1 MKPKL
6 PNLLKLMP
14 WISVLVFAL
23 LSWYFLMMRN
33 ADVLYMQQMRSLFN
47 DTSVFFQQY
56 NAVPAGLLQWAGCY
70 FTQFFYYPALGS
82 SVLILMWIVTF
93 FLLKKGI
100 LTPNTQHL
108 TPLLLIP
115 LVCLLVSEIDLGYW
129 IYYNKNHGYCFS
141 QTLGL
146 LFASLLIVVFRYAT
160 GVKFKFGTIIT
171 SLIGAALLVVLYRYI
186 GIYAMTAAAT
196 LGVIMLIERKWI
208 VGALYIIAAIV
219 PPFLY
224 QQLFDTL
231 RSEQFLTAGLPV
243 FESGDITNTSLI
255 TPFKI
260 ALLLLIL
267 FPLLYRI
274 GKRIKNTKA
283 ATIISSILLVAVIGF
298 SFGVL
303 EDADYDDENYHA
315 ECKAYRSIDDMK
327 WEEALSHISQIQGT
341 ISRQLI
347 IFKNVALFNTGNIG
361 NCMFD
366 YENKGMIPTPSDSLK
381 VHTANTA
388 SPIIYL
394 HHGMTNFAYHY
405 CMEIQVEY
413 GFNVSL
419 LKVMALS
426 SIISGENELALK
438 YLNILSNT
446 MFYREWAE
454 RYLPLAR
461 NPKDIGKY
469 PELAKIQDLHSKMDN
484 IIDND
489 SGICEAYLIRYFS
502 NTYTNASKYLQ
513 EMCLAYSVMSK
524 NIQRFWRQYLLYLQ
538 LHKGEKIPEI
548 YQQAAY
554 FYYDM
559 EPSTAP
565 DAKTYGLQFDQKVID
580 QYNQFD
586 QLTQGLL
593 RSGFSEESIA
603 RQTESEFGDTFWWNY
618 YFNKEAICY

>member
-1 MKPKL
+1 
-6 PNLLKLMP
+6 MP
-14 WISVLVFAL
+14 WICVLVFAL

-56 NAVPAGLLQWAGCY
+56 NAVPAGFLQWAGCY

-82 SVLILMWIVTF
+82 SVLILMWIAIF
-93 FLLKKGI
+93 FLLKKAF
-100 LTPNTQHL
+100 LTSSTQHL

-129 IYYNKNHGYCFS
+129 IYYHKNHGYCFS

-146 LFASLLIVVFRYAT
+146 LSASLLVLAFRYT
-160 GVKFKFGTIIT
+160 TNVKFKFGTIIS
-171 SLIGAALLVVLYRYI
+171 SLIGAALLTGLYRYI
-186 GIYAMTAAAT
+186 GIYAMAASLS
-196 LGVIMLIERKWI
+196 LGVIMLTERKWI
-208 VGALYIIAAIV
+208 SGVLFLIAAII
-219 PPFLY
+219 PPFLF
-224 QQLFDTL
+224 QQ
-231 RSEQFLTAGLPV
+231 
-243 FESGDITNTSLI
+243 I
-255 TPFKI
+255 
-260 ALLLLIL
+260 IL

-381 VHTANTA
+381 VHIANTA

-426 SIISGENELALK
+426 SIISGEKKLALK

-502 NTYTNASKYLQ
+502 NTYTNASKYFQ

-524 NIQRFWRQYLLYLQ
+524 NIKKFWRQYILYLQ
-538 LHKGEKIPEI
+538 LHKGEKIPDL

-554 FYYDM
+554 FYLDM

-565 DAKTYGLQFDQKVID
+565 DHKTHGLQYDQKIID
-580 QYNQFD
+580 RYNQFD
-586 QLTQGLL
+586 QISQSLL
-593 RSGFSEESIA
+593 KNGFSKESIA
-603 RQTESEFGDTFWWNY
+603 RQTEAEFGDTFWWTY
-618 YFNKEAICY
+618 YFNNGGVCY

>member
-6 PNLLKLMP
+6 NLQNLMP
-14 WISVLVFAL
+14 WISVLLFAL

-33 ADVLYMQQMRSLFN
+33 ADMLYMQQMRSLFN

-56 NAVPAGLLQWAGCY
+56 NAVPAGFLQWAGCY
-70 FTQFFYYPALGS
+70 FTQLFYYPALGS
-82 SVLILMWIVTF
+82 SVLILMWIAIF
-93 FLLKKGI
+93 FLLKKGL
-100 LTPNTQHL
+100 LTPDTQHL

-171 SLIGAALLVVLYRYI
+171 SLIGAALLVGLYRYI
-186 GIYAMTAAAT
+186 GIYAMAASLT
-196 LGVIMLIERKWI
+196 LGVIMLTERKWI
-208 VGALYIIAAIV
+208 AAMLFVIAAII
-219 PPFLY
+219 PPFLFP
-224 QQLFDTL
+224 QFFDTL
-231 RSEQFLTAGLPV
+231 RSEQFFTVGLPV
-243 FESGDITNTSLI
+243 FESGNITNPSL
-255 TPFKI
+255 TKPFWI
-260 ALLLLIL
+260 VIILLII
-267 FPLLYRI
+267 FPLTYRI
-274 GKRIKNTKA
+274 GNRTKSA
-283 ATIISSILLVAVIGF
+283 KATVIISSILLVAVIGF

-315 ECKAYRSIDDMK
+315 ECKAYRDIDNME
-327 WEEALSHISQIQGT
+327 WENALSHIREVQGT
-341 ISRQLI
+341 LTRQLI
-347 IFKNVALFNTGNIG
+347 VFKNTALFNTGDIG
-361 NCMFD
+361 NSMYD
-366 YENKGMIPTPSDSLK
+366 YDDKGMTPTPSDSLK
-381 VHTANTA
+381 VHMANTA

-413 GFNVSL
+413 GFSICE

-426 SIISGENELALK
+426 SIINGENELAQK
-438 YLNILSNT
+438 YLEILSRT
-446 MFYREWAE
+446 MFHKEWAE
-454 RYLPLAR
+454 HYLPLAR
-461 NPKDIGKY
+461 NPKLIDKY
-469 PELAKIQDLHSKMDN
+469 PELVKIRDLHSNMDN
-484 IIDND
+484 IIDSD
-489 SGICEAYLIRYFS
+489 SGICENYLIRYFS
-502 NTYTNASKYLQ
+502 TTYTNASKYFQ

-554 FYYDM
+554 FYLDM

-565 DAKTYGLQFDQKVID
+565 DVKTYGIQFDQKVID
-580 QYNQFD
+580 RYNQFD
-586 QLTQGLL
+586 QFTQGLL

-603 RQTESEFGDTFWWNY
+603 RQSESEFGNTFWWNY
-618 YFNKEAICY
+618 YFIKGGLCY